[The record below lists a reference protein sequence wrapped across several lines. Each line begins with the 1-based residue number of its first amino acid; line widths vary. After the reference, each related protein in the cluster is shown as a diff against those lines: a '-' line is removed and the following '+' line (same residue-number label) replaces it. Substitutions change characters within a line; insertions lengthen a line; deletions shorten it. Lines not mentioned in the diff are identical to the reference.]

1 MLMLRLAPDNNSSM
15 HGGAKGTRGNL
26 GPTPSAARISGERL
40 DPQSMWLKI
49 FAFEHSDSAAAM
61 MSTRVRPL

>member
-1 MLMLRLAPDNNSSM
+1 MLILRLAPNNNPCM
-15 HGGAKGTRGNL
+15 HGGANGTRGNL
-26 GPTPSAARISGERL
+26 GPTPSSARISGERL

-49 FAFEHSDSAAAM
+49 FAFEHSNSAAAV